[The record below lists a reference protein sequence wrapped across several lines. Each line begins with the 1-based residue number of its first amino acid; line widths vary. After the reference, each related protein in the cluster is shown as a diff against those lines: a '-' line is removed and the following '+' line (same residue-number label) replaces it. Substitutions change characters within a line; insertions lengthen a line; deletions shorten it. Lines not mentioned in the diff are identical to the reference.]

1 MKKTNLLSIFY
12 VLSDDDCQYWRNY
25 DDMTLS
31 SPNYPKWFG
40 GSCEWLISAQEGFII
55 ALEFTHF
62 YTNEL
67 FAYDGTC
74 DHTNQ
79 IVELNG
85 LMSNNDKWVISSS
98 GRHIF
103 VRLSGGSLNLFP
115 GFFAKIHYGNET
127 VYD

>member
-12 VLSDDDCQYWRNY
+12 VLSDDDCQYWWNF

-85 LMSNNDKWVISSS
+85 LNDKRVISSS

-103 VRLSGGSLNLFP
+103 VRLTNTINHNQYP
-115 GFFAKIHYGNET
+115 GFFAKIHYGNEKQ
-127 VYD
+127 D

>member
-1 MKKTNLLSIFY
+1 
-12 VLSDDDCQYWRNY
+12 
-25 DDMTLS
+25 MTMS
-31 SPNYPKWFG
+31 SPNYPKYPTIQS
-40 GSCEWLISAQEGFII
+40 GSCEWLISAEEGFTI

-62 YTNEL
+62 HTYHL

-74 DHTNQ
+74 DQTNQ
-79 IVELNG
+79 IKELNG